1 MVLKKCPKC
10 KMEYKRPSAM
20 SRLDNKTE
28 ICELCSLA
36 ESMAIFERMSKDKP
50 VELSIVKETK
60 LEKQIK
66 RDLKKQIEEKGHAYY
81 QLEDGTKVEAEPI
94 ENLDKY

>member
-1 MVLKKCPKC
+1 MKKCPKC

-36 ESMAIFERMSKDKP
+36 ESMAIFESLNKNKP

-60 LEKQIK
+60 LEKKIK
-66 RDLKKQIEEKGHAYY
+66 RDLKKQIGEKGHAYY
-81 QLEDGTKVEAEPI
+81 QFIDGTRVEAEPI

>member
-10 KMEYKRPSAM
+10 NMEYKRPSAM

-36 ESMAIFERMSKDKP
+36 ESMAIFEKTNKGEP

-60 LEKQIK
+60 TEKKIK
-66 RDLKKQIEEKGHAYY
+66 RDLKKQFEENGPACFVAT
-81 QLEDGTKVEAEPI
+81 DGTKTELEPI
-94 ENLDKY
+94 ENLEKY

>member
-1 MVLKKCPKC
+1 
-10 KMEYKRPSAM
+10 MEYKRPSAM

-36 ESMAIFERMSKDKP
+36 ESMAIFESSSKDKP

-60 LEKQIK
+60 LEKKIK
-66 RDLKKQIEEKGHAYY
+66 RDLKKLV
-81 QLEDGTKVEAEPI
+81 LE
-94 ENLDKY
+94 

>member
-1 MVLKKCPKC
+1 
-10 KMEYKRPSAM
+10 MEYKRPSAM

-36 ESMAIFERMSKDKP
+36 ESMAIFESSSKDKP

-60 LEKQIK
+60 LEKKIK
-66 RDLKKQIEEKGHAYY
+66 RDLKKQIEEKGPAYY
-81 QLEDGTKVEAEPI
+81 QFEDGTKVEAEPI

>member
-1 MVLKKCPKC
+1 MEYKICPKC
-10 KMEYKRPSAM
+10 KMEYRRPSAVA
-20 SRLDNKTE
+20 RLDNKTK

-36 ESMAIFERMSKDKP
+36 ESMAIFQMTSKNKP

-60 LEKQIK
+60 LEKKIK
-66 RDLKKQIEEKGHAYY
+66 RDLKKQLEKNGPAYY
-81 QLEDGTKVEAEPI
+81 QFVDGTRVEAEPI